1 MKAVMYYGKHDVR
14 LEEVPAPPLL
24 PDSVRIRPAY
34 NGICGS
40 DLHLYHDGPSAL
52 APTAEVPHPLSGE
65 TLPVVLGH
73 EFSGTVMEVGE
84 EVVGLEPGDAVV
96 VEPLLVDGT
105 CAACLSGSYNLCHQL
120 GFIGISGGGGG
131 LSEQVVVPRRWVHP
145 VGDMPLDEA
154 ALIEPLAVAV
164 HAVRHARA
172 KQGQT
177 AVVGG
182 AGPIGLLTAA
192 VLKAYGVSAIVS
204 EVSGLRREI
213 AASTGVAN
221 QVVDPAQDDLSAVV
235 AEATGGAG
243 ADLAFDAAGAG
254 GVVSQLFHLLG
265 ARGRLEVVAVHKEPF
280 ALDIS
285 AHLMRHDREV
295 GSSLAYA
302 GDHTEAIELARN
314 GRVRLSDFITSRIRA
329 EEIVEK
335 GLERLITDRDS
346 EVKIL
351 VSMS

>member
-14 LEEVPAPPLL
+14 VEEVPAPPLL
-24 PDSVRIRPAY
+24 SGSVRIRPAY

-40 DLHLYHDGPSAL
+40 DLHLYHDGPNAL
-52 APTAEVPHPLSGE
+52 APTGEVSHPLSGE

-73 EFSGTVMEVGE
+73 EFSGIVTEVGE
-84 EVVGLEPGDAVV
+84 DVEGLAPGDAVA
-96 VEPLLVDGT
+96 VEPLLVDDT
-105 CAACLSGSYNLCHQL
+105 CAACRSGSYNLCHQL

-131 LSEQVVVPRRWVHP
+131 LSEQVVVPVRWVHP
-145 VGDMPLDEA
+145 IGDVPLDEG

-172 KQGQT
+172 KEGQT

-192 VLKAYGVSAIVS
+192 VLKAYGVRTIVS
-204 EVSGLRREI
+204 EVSDLRRAV
-213 AASTGVAN
+213 AASTGVADE
-221 QVVDPAQDDLSAVV
+221 VVDPTQDDLSELVL
-235 AEATGGAG
+235 EATSGAG
-243 ADLAFDAAGAG
+243 ADVAFDAVGSGA
-254 GVVSQLFHLLG
+254 VLSQLFHLLS

-280 ALDIS
+280 PLDIS
-285 AHLMRHDREV
+285 AQLMRHDREI

-302 GDHTEAIELARN
+302 NDHSEAIELARS
-314 GRVRLSDFITSRIRA
+314 GRVHLGDFITSRIRA

-335 GLERLITDRDS
+335 GFERLIANRGS

-351 VSMS
+351 ASMS